1 VPRAA
6 PPPRRFLRRGAAL
19 AFAVALATLT
29 ACGGSADEGAGAS
42 GSSSGSP
49 SESSSGSSSSS
60 AASSS
65 ASGDS
70 DSASSSAPA
79 GESHQITA
87 TEEDFSIAL
96 DSTDLAAGDYEIE
109 VVNNGGAT
117 HDLVVEK
124 DGEDVARSDHI
135 APGDSGSVSVSLEP
149 GQYVFYCS
157 IGAHRALGMEIEVTV
172 T

>member
-1 VPRAA
+1 MPRSR
-6 PPPRRFLRRGAAL
+6 PLPRRLPRRGAAL
-19 AFAVALATLT
+19 ALAAALSTLP
-29 ACGGSADEGAGAS
+29 ACGGSADES
-42 GSSSGSP
+42 TGS
-49 SESSSGSSSSS
+49 SESSPS

-65 ASGDS
+65 AAEDSG
-70 DSASSSAPA
+70 SASSSAPA
-79 GESHQITA
+79 GETQQITA
-87 TEEDFSIAL
+87 TEADFSIAL
-96 DSTDLAAGDYEIE
+96 DSTDLAAGDYEIQ
-109 VVNNGGAT
+109 VVNDGGAT

-124 DGEDVARSDHI
+124 DGEDVAKSDNI